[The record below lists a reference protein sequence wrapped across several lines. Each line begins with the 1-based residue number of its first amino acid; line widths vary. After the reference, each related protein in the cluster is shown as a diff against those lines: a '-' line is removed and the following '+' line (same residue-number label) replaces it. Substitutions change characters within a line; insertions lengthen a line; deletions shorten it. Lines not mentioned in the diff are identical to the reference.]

1 MEYLKT
7 CGRKLLQ
14 WYLRDFPLRNG
25 KGAFYER
32 FQECLAPAERYVIA
46 ELSAGFRMKLDL
58 HDPAHR
64 KTFFFGSYDE
74 RHEIEMVKRVL
85 EEREVF
91 WDVGANI
98 GVYSLLAATLVK
110 NNGRIVAFEPANI
123 AYEML
128 LENIALNHFDNILP
142 FKVAVADAEGE
153 AVLFAAAHIADGGA
167 NLFSPGTEQTITQ
180 TCRTVTLDK
189 FSQDQQLPSP
199 DFIKMDIE
207 GAELAVL
214 RGAELILT
222 RDQPLLLIEMKDAV
236 LKAAGTDKSLIQDI
250 LVKYG
255 YVPAFLHRRKW
266 YQTDDVTRVKSRNIF
281 WFKPSLS
288 RHREKAARIP
298 VRTPS

>member
-32 FQECLAPAERYVIA
+32 FQERLAPAERYVIA
-46 ELSAGFRMKLDL
+46 ELPAGFRMKPDL
-58 HDPAHR
+58 HDPSHR
-64 KTFFFGSYDE
+64 KTFFYGAYDE
-74 RHEIEMVKRVL
+74 RHEISMVKRVL
-85 EEREVF
+85 DEGEVF

-98 GVYSLLAATLVK
+98 GVYSLLAAALVK
-110 NNGRIVAFEPANI
+110 NTGRVVAFEPARV

-142 FKVAVADAEGE
+142 FQVAVSDAEGE
-153 AVLFAAAHIADGGA
+153 AVLFAAEHIADGGA
-167 NLFSPGTEQTITQ
+167 NLFSPGKGQTLTR
-180 TCRTVTLDK
+180 TCRTVILDK
-189 FSQDQQLPSP
+189 FSRDMELPAP

-214 RGAELILT
+214 KGADLILT
-222 RDQPLLLIEMKDAV
+222 RDQPLLLMEMKDAV
-236 LKAAGTDKSLIQDI
+236 LRAAGTDKASIQEV
-250 LVKYG
+250 LTQYG

-266 YQTDDVTRVKSRNIF
+266 DQTDDVRRVRSRNIF
-281 WFKPSLS
+281 WFKSPCPGTGKKPPES
-288 RHREKAARIP
+288 P
-298 VRTPS
+298 